1 MNNAQI
7 EPILTAEQIKPI
19 LTAEQMEIL
28 ARVQKALTRIGEL
41 QNDINA
47 HLKKSG
53 IDDVIMRRMPS
64 EHPRVRLFDAGRLYS
79 ALQNLLIQH
88 DIRQEQIQALS
99 ALQSAKAAV

>member
-1 MNNAQI
+1 MSSAHI
-7 EPILTAEQIKPI
+7 EPILTPEQ
-19 LTAEQMEIL
+19 LETL
-28 ARVQKALTRIGEL
+28 GRVQKALTRIGEL

-53 IDDVIMRRMPS
+53 IDDVMMRRMRS

-99 ALQSAKAAV
+99 ALNGGKAAV